1 MVQVTAAPDRGNAPQ
16 KQVLRDFAVA
26 LADRDTEALLSAVA
40 DDIEWDIVGRHTVRG
55 KVDFAAAVMA
65 VVDRQAETLRLD
77 SILTHGDE
85 GAVSSRMGFPG
96 GGESRR
102 CDVHNFTGHS
112 KTAKIKRITSYWIG
126 G

>member
-1 MVQVTAAPDRGNAPQ
+1 MVQVTAAPDCGNAPR
-16 KQVLRDFAVA
+16 KQLLRDFAVA
-26 LADRDTEALLSAVA
+26 LADRDTVALLSAVA
-40 DDIEWDIVGRHTVRG
+40 DDIEWDIVGRRTVRG
-55 KVDFAAAVMA
+55 KADFAAAVMA
-65 VVDRQAETLRLD
+65 VVDRPAETLRMD
-77 SILTHGDE
+77 SILTHGSE

-102 CDVHNFTGHS
+102 CDVYTFTGHS